1 MASTYE
7 KLNQLKL
14 RLTASSATVDE
25 LANYMDCNKRTI
37 FRFLSD
43 LAKENCGLRK
53 IKNPG
58 R

>member
-37 FRFLSD
+37 FRFLR
-43 LAKENCGLRK
+43 KLRSS
-53 IKNPG
+53 KNKKSWTT
-58 R
+58 